1 MTNTPIEDTFD
12 NRKEYNYISSLFN
25 DLEKI
30 KVAEIQYKQHQL
42 HHSRHNYS
50 CK

>member
-1 MTNTPIEDTFD
+1 MTSTPIEDTFD

-30 KVAEIQYKQHQL
+30 KVAESNISSITQKSIL
-42 HHSRHNYS
+42 TL
-50 CK
+50 